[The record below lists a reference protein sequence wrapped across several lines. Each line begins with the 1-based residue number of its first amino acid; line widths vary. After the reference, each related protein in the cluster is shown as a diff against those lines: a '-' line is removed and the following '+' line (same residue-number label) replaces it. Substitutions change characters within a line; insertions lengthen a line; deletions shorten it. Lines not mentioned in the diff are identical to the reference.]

1 MRVRDAMT
9 RDPVCCTGDT
19 PIQTVAA
26 MMTEHDCGA
35 IPVVG
40 DLLTRFPL
48 GVITDRDIVTRTIA
62 AGHDPMTMLA
72 RDCMTSPA
80 ITIVESA
87 RLHECVQLLEV
98 AQIRRVVVVDDAG
111 ACVGILAQAD
121 IARSASRR
129 ETGSLVRQVSRRTVP
144 AFVS

>member
-1 MRVRDAMT
+1 
-9 RDPVCCTGDT
+9 
-19 PIQTVAA
+19 
-26 MMTEHDCGA
+26 
-35 IPVVG
+35 
-40 DLLTRFPL
+40 
-48 GVITDRDIVTRTIA
+48 
-62 AGHDPMTMLA
+62 MLA

-80 ITIVESA
+80 ITIVERA

-98 AQIRRVVVVDDAG
+98 AQIRRVVVVNDAG

>member
-9 RDPVCCTGDT
+9 RDPVCCTGDM
-19 PIQTVAA
+19 PIQAVAA
-26 MMTEHDCGA
+26 MMTEHDIGSL
-35 IPVVG
+35 PVVG
-40 DLLTRFPL
+40 DLVTRFPL

-98 AQIRRVVVVDDAG
+98 AQIRRVVVVDEAG

-121 IARSASRR
+121 IARSAS
-129 ETGSLVRQVSRRTVP
+129 
-144 AFVS
+144 

>member
-19 PIQTVAA
+19 PIQAVAA

-48 GVITDRDIVTRTIA
+48 GMITDRDIVARTIA

-98 AQIRRVVVVDDAG
+98 AQIRRVIVVNDAG
-111 ACVGILAQAD
+111 ACTGILAQAD
-121 IARSASRR
+121 IARRASRR
-129 ETGSLVRQVSRRTVP
+129 ATGDLVRQVSKRTVP

>member
-19 PIQTVAA
+19 PIHAVSA
-26 MMTEHDCGA
+26 MMREHDIGSL
-35 IPVVG
+35 PVVE
-40 DLLTRFPL
+40 DLLTRFPV

-80 ITIVESA
+80 ITIVEGA

-98 AQIRRVVVVDDAG
+98 AQIRRVIVVDDAG

-129 ETGSLVRQVSRRTVP
+129 ETGSLVRHVSRRTVP